1 MNRGILDLLRA
12 DGSITINKKLIQL
25 VGLIGAAVYS
35 ELASRYHYFKD
46 RGRLTSEGYF
56 FNTKEDLEEATGV
69 TRRQQDTAVKELT
82 EMGIIEMKVMGI
94 PASRHF
100 RFTDKNLKRISEL
113 LFFESPAEKQ
123 PEDLLVETFQAQS
136 KTRLTPEEIEDI
148 RKLAKK
154 SQAKHKAKTKWAMAD
169 G

>member
-46 RGRLTSEGYF
+46 RGRLTDGGYF

-69 TRRQQDTAVKELT
+69 TRRQQDTAVKELM
-82 EMGIIEMKVMGI
+82 EMGILEMKVMGI

-100 RFTDKNLKRISEL
+100 RFTDSNLKKVSEL
-113 LFFESPAEKQ
+113 LFFEAPAEKQ
-123 PEDLLVETFQAQS
+123 PEDLLVETFQGFCKDQ
-136 KTRLTPEEIEDI
+136 LTPDIVEDI
-148 RKLAKK
+148 KKQARK
-154 SQAKHKAKTKWAMAD
+154 SQARQKATAKWTQQA
-169 G
+169 